1 MLKLSIGGGW
11 AERRP
16 EVLAR
21 NNFHRGNEF
30 FKDGDFKAAIKHYRL
45 ALDKLKNKGH
55 HDHILMPTALSNIA
69 CIDYAEGRVD
79 DAKQLMSEVVEL
91 YKNLPHQ
98 QSDESE
104 EKEAIGTQQQGE
116 ERVNLSVWSLRAAT

>member
-45 ALDKLKNKGH
+45 ALDKCG
-55 HDHILMPTALSNIA
+55 
-69 CIDYAEGRVD
+69 G
-79 DAKQLMSEVVEL
+79 
-91 YKNLPHQ
+91 
-98 QSDESE
+98 
-104 EKEAIGTQQQGE
+104 
-116 ERVNLSVWSLRAAT
+116 